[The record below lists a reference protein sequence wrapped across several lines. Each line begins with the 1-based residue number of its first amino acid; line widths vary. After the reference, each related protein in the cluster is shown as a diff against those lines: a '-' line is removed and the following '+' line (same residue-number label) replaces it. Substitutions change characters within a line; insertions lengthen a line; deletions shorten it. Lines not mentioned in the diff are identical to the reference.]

1 MAVRMPTEQAEVLEK
16 VAEVDGVSGT
26 EAIRGAIEEE
36 HISARAAAVDFKA
49 RLVVSMESN
58 QRILDRRSKA

>member
-1 MAVRMPTEQAEVLEK
+1 MTLRMPTEQAEALEK

-26 EAIRGAIEEE
+26 EAIRGAIEER
-36 HISARAAAVDFKA
+36 ISARAAAVDFHA